1 MQQVIIIDTSILCI
15 YLKFSGKEIV
25 GKDDDKW
32 DKYRVDQYLD
42 DRIKDKAQ
50 FIVTVAVIIETGN
63 HIAQPNKLRFEIAQS
78 LADVLNKMANR
89 EIPREIFTEQ
99 EYQKIWSGSQNKT
112 ISY

>member
-15 YLKFSGKEIV
+15 YLKFPGKEIV

-63 HIAQPNKLRFEIAQS
+63 HIAQPN
-78 LADVLNKMANR
+78 
-89 EIPREIFTEQ
+89 
-99 EYQKIWSGSQNKT
+99 
-112 ISY
+112 